1 MHVPRTRAALCKK
14 GKASKRTRPKKIPPR
29 TYCDA
34 IPTTSRVAGAN
45 CCDAIPGVASQQFAP
60 ATLDVVGMASQYVR
74 GGIFFGRVR
83 FDAFPFLHNAARV
96 RGTCIE
102 MPTKPIFGQSNRLA
116 ALPGV

>member
-1 MHVPRTRAALCKK
+1 MGGGLQQKTAAIL
-14 GKASKRTRPKKIPPR
+14 
-29 TYCDA
+29 
-34 IPTTSRVAGAN
+34 TSDRNTWCCVAE
-45 CCDAIPGVASQQFAP
+45 IAP